1 MNRSE
6 SEYRSFAFGA
16 LFMLIV
22 SIVIQHNSPAY
33 DQLVEIKKLKTECEK
48 FLPRNEHCK
57 IVLMP
62 TSKD

>member
-6 SEYRSFAFGA
+6 FRSFVLG
-16 LFMLIV
+16 LFIMLILA
-22 SIVIQHNSPAY
+22 IVAQSTSPANKQY
-33 DQLVEIKKLKTECEK
+33 REIKQLREECEQ

>member
-1 MNRSE
+1 MIRE
-6 SEYRSFAFGA
+6 SMRDFTFGA
-16 LFMLIV
+16 LTMLILMSV
-22 SIVIQHNSPAY
+22 GT
-33 DQLVEIKKLKTECEK
+33 QLGPEHQQYVEIKKLKTECEK